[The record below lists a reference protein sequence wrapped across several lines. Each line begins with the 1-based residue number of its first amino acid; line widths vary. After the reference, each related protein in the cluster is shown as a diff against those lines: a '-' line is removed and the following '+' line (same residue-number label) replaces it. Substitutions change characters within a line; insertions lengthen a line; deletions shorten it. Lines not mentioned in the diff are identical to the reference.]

1 MIEASDSTPAGR
13 IMLRQIWGEATSIPP
28 KVDQGVCSVP
38 LRNGLIAGNNND
50 SLGAASVLVNGSS
63 VFVNGTI

>member
-1 MIEASDSTPAGR
+1 
-13 IMLRQIWGEATSIPP
+13 MLRQTWGEATSIPP

-50 SLGAASVLVNGSS
+50 SLDASLDAAGVLVNGSS
-63 VFVNGTI
+63 VSLNGTI